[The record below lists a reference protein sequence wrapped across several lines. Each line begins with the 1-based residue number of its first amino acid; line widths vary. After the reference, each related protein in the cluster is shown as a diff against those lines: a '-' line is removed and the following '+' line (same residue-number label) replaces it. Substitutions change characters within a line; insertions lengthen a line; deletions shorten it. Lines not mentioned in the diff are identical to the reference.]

1 MNENEK
7 ELENLNLEDLEG
19 VAGGVDADGFKIE
32 YPYRP
37 IVDVQIKEMCC
48 PYCDFKIQYYFKEQP
63 FATGD
68 MQMHVMEK
76 HGLEAYRQ
84 LG

>member
-32 YPYRP
+32 YPNRP
-37 IVDVQIKEMCC
+37 IVDVQIKEVCC

-63 FATGD
+63 FVTGD

>member
-48 PYCDFKIQYYFKEQP
+48 P
-63 FATGD
+63 
-68 MQMHVMEK
+68 
-76 HGLEAYRQ
+76 
-84 LG
+84 